1 MASMNELQ
9 RVVNF
14 MQRDTQ
20 QSLPVLPNNGNPQ
33 GVNNVSPASMQPA
46 PMPQAVQ
53 GAQHYPWLQ
62 RSPSVDIIKQILEQP
77 IQRSMFAQQPA
88 VQQPPM
94 PMQQPAAQPPVMPM
108 PDMPNLPIMPMRM
121 R

>member
-33 GVNNVSPASMQPA
+33 GVNNVSPEAMQPA
-46 PMPQAVQ
+46 PMPQAMQ

-77 IQRSMFAQQPA
+77 IQRSMFAAPPMPQQMP
-88 VQQPPM
+88 VQQPPT
-94 PMQQPAAQPPVMPM
+94 MPM
-108 PDMPNLPIMPMRM
+108 PEIPNLPIMPMRM